1 MRNNPD
7 MNNSTMY
14 MSYHIDQINDEM
26 AINVL
31 PVILLICIYMFVGLF
46 GNSLVAYYYGCFVK
60 PSPSYYFIVA
70 MAIYDIIL
78 CCVSMPLEIVDLRFS
93 YNFPSAMAC
102 KILRFVNYF
111 SSTASGLVLIAV
123 AVDRYR
129 KVCQPFKTQMTM
141 TTAKIIIGG
150 LCFASLC
157 IAWPALVIY
166 DINVV
171 NISSA
176 PGLNGYDCTTIRN
189 KEYKV
194 YITIYNGVCFLI
206 FIGCITTLIVLYILI
221 GKKLC
226 HLKKFRFSA
235 TARKSSNVN
244 YTPPTSESEIDA
256 NFRRFKP
263 VVYAKQSK
271 STFIPLFQIK
281 ETNDFSDLNARQQN
295 MNTNTINS
303 TNIENKVHETS
314 LSKEKVA
321 SLNNKI
327 EISSQANQEQKGFY
341 TSDLSDS
348 DSDTRGPKLKK
359 KRSILHRRRKIRE
372 QYIHLRKY
380 TLLMLSV
387 SMAFV
392 LSFLP
397 YLGLM
402 TWRTL
407 ARKYEREILSKVELI
422 LFNIFLRSWML
433 SSVLNPIIYGFFNAD
448 FSSFVCGRLRRI
460 LCSACVKEQSDFEN
474 DTRKE
479 SSHTL

>member
-1 MRNNPD
+1 
-7 MNNSTMY
+7 MNNSTTFT
-14 MSYHIDQINDEM
+14 SYHLDQINDEM

-46 GNSLVAYYYGCFVK
+46 GNLLVAYYYGCFVK

-93 YNFPSAMAC
+93 YNFPSVIAC
-102 KILRFVNYF
+102 KVLRFVNYF
-111 SSTASGLVLIAV
+111 SSTASGLVLITV

-129 KVCQPFKTQMTM
+129 KVCQSFKNQITM
-141 TTAKIIIGG
+141 TTAKIIIGV
-150 LCFASLC
+150 LCFASVC

-194 YITIYNGVCFLI
+194 YISIYNGVCFLI

-221 GKKLC
+221 GKKLY

-235 TARKSSNVN
+235 TARKSANVN

-263 VVYAKQSK
+263 VVYAKQPK
-271 STFIPLFQIK
+271 STFIPLLQIK
-281 ETNDFSDLNARQQN
+281 ETNSLSDSTAQQSNKKINA
-295 MNTNTINS
+295 IKS
-303 TNIENKVHETS
+303 TSIENKVHETS
-314 LSKEKVA
+314 QSKESVTPLYYK
-321 SLNNKI
+321 N
-327 EISSQANQEQKGFY
+327 EISSLTNQEPKWLY

-348 DSDTRGPKLKK
+348 DSDTSGMKLKK
-359 KRSILHRRRKIRE
+359 KRSILHRRKKIRE

-387 SMAFV
+387 SMAFI

-407 ARKYEREILSKVELI
+407 AVKYEREILSKVELI

-433 SSVLNPIIYGFFNAD
+433 SSVVNPIIYGFFNAD
-448 FSSFVCGRLRRI
+448 FSTFVCGRLKRI
-460 LCSACVKEQSDFEN
+460 LCSQCVKQADVDNE
-474 DTRKE
+474 TKIE
-479 SSHTL
+479 SSHTF